1 MLTLERYI
9 ELGGNKDISLELF
22 NRYKLRL
29 ETEIKFYV
37 FDRLDFENEKHIK
50 MYEKCLTEL
59 INLVDDNLK
68 NLEDMSNST
77 KSETIGRQSITYGD
91 NSDLVKREIRNEELR
106 VYKIIKKHF
115 GLSGLMYRGA

>member
-29 ETEIKFYV
+29 GTEIKFYV

-59 INLVDDNLK
+59 INLVNDNLK
-68 NLEDMSNST
+68 NLEDMSNAT